1 MTERFSGLKYNPKKA
16 TRPLD
21 QEFPELFR
29 HPEFKKIKEV
39 MPSWERVVSYILFL
53 YSKETDLLHEH
64 PSDLKSRKE
73 AAALEAGYER
83 QAGGAWPPEIDEIM
97 AIRNQD
103 VIPAIM
109 QWLKIQKHAI
119 WTELVITS
127 EELFD
132 FQKLRIKPLDQTDSD
147 KDVYEAAKKKDV
159 LMQACNDRIKVI
171 ESLMGQFYG
180 DSRNDLSEYAEII
193 TPENAERLLFQPV
206 EQS

>member
-16 TRPLD
+16 TKPLD

-29 HPEFKKIKEV
+29 HPEFLKLKESAL
-39 MPSWERVVSYILFL
+39 SWEKVVSYILFL
-53 YSKETDLLHEH
+53 YSKETDLLHDH
-64 PSDLKSRKE
+64 PSDLKARKE
-73 AAALEAGYER
+73 AAAMEAGYER
-83 QAGGAWPPEIDEIM
+83 NSTGAWPQEIEDIM
-97 AIRNQD
+97 SIRNLE
-103 VIPAIM
+103 VTAAIM

-132 FQKLRIKPLDQTDSD
+132 FQKLRIKPLDQSDSD

-193 TPENAERLLFQPV
+193 TPENAERLLLQPV
-206 EQS
+206 QPT